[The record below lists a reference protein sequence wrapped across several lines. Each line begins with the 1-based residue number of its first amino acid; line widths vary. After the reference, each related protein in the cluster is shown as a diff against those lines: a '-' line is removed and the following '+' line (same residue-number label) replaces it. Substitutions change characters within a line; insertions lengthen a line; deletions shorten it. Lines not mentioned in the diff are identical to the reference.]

1 MTHTRILIYSPRTSV
16 GLHMQYLC
24 SSMHINQGGPNSVAQ
39 TTAFQISNIT
49 IKEEHATSARKGLI
63 RLEMQHIYIYI
74 CNDAYLLFRLDTFL
88 GQSFLAGPLL
98 QGRLERD
105 KIFKTRVST
114 STRMTQKTVVPG
126 CHADLKSQLN
136 LLSVQCERNIHPPLK
151 CMKAPENDLPTIL
164 PSSFYLP
171 LQYDAAGVRKRA
183 INLL

>member
-1 MTHTRILIYSPRTSV
+1 MTHTRILIYNPRTSV

-39 TTAFQISNIT
+39 TTAFQISNFT
-49 IKEEHATSARKGLI
+49 IKEENATLARKGFI
-63 RLEMQHIYIYI
+63 RFRNAAHIHMSYVY
-74 CNDAYLLFRLDTFL
+74 AYLPAWLETFL

-171 LQYDAAGVRKRA
+171 LQYGAAGV
-183 INLL
+183 

>member
-1 MTHTRILIYSPRTSV
+1 
-16 GLHMQYLC
+16 MQYLC
-24 SSMHINQGGPNSVAQ
+24 SSMHIYREGLHSVAQ
-39 TTAFQISNIT
+39 TTAFQISNFT
-49 IKEEHATSARKGLI
+49 IKEENATLARKGFI
-63 RLEMQHIYIYI
+63 RFRNAAHIHMSYVY
-74 CNDAYLLFRLDTFL
+74 AYLPAWLETFL

-171 LQYDAAGVRKRA
+171 LQYGAAGVWKGA